1 MKKILMAAV
10 AATAL
15 LSTPASAAVIYD
27 PASGGTIGK
36 GDVQDAFGWNNTAFQ
51 QDIRN
56 LQFSYEKTSEFEG
69 KCTAH
74 WNTTESHTNPAGKT
88 VTKTVPHKVHGVKTH
103 VGSINANIVSTLTG
117 KKVEQITHIAVG
129 AANLAGAQVTGLPA
143 EGSACTV
150 VDDEGV
156 SRDGKLG
163 DLVEVQVIGEAL
175 NGTIGLDTMS
185 TTRTFWSR

>member
-1 MKKILMAAV
+1 MKKIIL
-10 AATAL
+10 AATAAAL
-15 LSTPASAAVIYD
+15 FSTTASAAVIYD

-88 VTKTVPHKVHGVKTH
+88 VTKTVPHKVHGVKTY
-103 VGSINANIVSTLTG
+103 VGSVSANVVSTLTG

-129 AANLAGAQVTGLPA
+129 PANTAGAQVTGLPA
-143 EGSACTV
+143 EGSACSLI
-150 VDDEGV
+150 DDNGV

-163 DLVEVQVIGEAL
+163 DLTEVQVTGEAL
-175 NGTIGLDTMS
+175 KGTIGLDTMS

>member
-15 LSTPASAAVIYD
+15 LSAPASAAVIYD

-51 QDIRN
+51 QDIRA
-56 LQFSYEKTSEFEG
+56 LQFSYEKTSEYEG

-74 WNTTESHTNPAGKT
+74 WQTQETFTNKGGT
-88 VTKTVPHKVHGVKTH
+88 HTKTVNHKVSGVKTH
-103 VGSINANIVSTLTG
+103 VGSINANVVSTLTG

-129 AANLAGAQVTGLPA
+129 AVNLAGAQVTGLPA

-150 VDDEGV
+150 VDDDGV
-156 SRDGKLG
+156 SRQGKLG
-163 DLVEVQVIGEAL
+163 DLVEVQVTGEAL